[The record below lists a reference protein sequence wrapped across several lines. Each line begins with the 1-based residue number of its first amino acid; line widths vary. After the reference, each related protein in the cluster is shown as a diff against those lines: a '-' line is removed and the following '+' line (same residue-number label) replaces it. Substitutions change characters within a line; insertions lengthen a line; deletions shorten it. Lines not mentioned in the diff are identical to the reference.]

1 MNSIGSGEGDSARKP
16 DGSRPTSRNL
26 SLMKKTVLLID
37 VDVTTRDARSKVMR
51 TLGVT
56 VHCAA
61 SATGARQ
68 KLESGSY
75 DLVLVDL
82 GSDLEG
88 ARSLA
93 EEIRSKNSRQLVAFL
108 VGSPL
113 FVATSLGDKIASL
126 PKPLPLQ
133 NEPAKKPKAPASP
146 AFDFG
151 QKIRDAEAKDIA

>member
-1 MNSIGSGEGDSARKP
+1 MNRNGSRPRPGDSTRKP
-16 DGSRPTSRNL
+16 DGSRPTMRNL
-26 SLMKKTVLLID
+26 WLMKKTVLLID
-37 VDVTTRDARSKVMR
+37 VDATTRDARSKVMR

-75 DLVLVDL
+75 NLVLVDL
-82 GSDLEG
+82 GSDVEG
-88 ARSLA
+88 AKSFV

-113 FVATSLGDKIASL
+113 FVATSLADTIGSVPI
-126 PKPLPLQ
+126 
-133 NEPAKKPKAPASP
+133 EPAKKPEAPASP

-151 QKIRDAEAKDIA
+151 QKIRDAERKT

>member
-1 MNSIGSGEGDSARKP
+1 MKSAMP
-16 DGSRPTSRNL
+16 ASSRGTSRTL
-26 SLMKKTVLLID
+26 WLMKKAVLLID
-37 VDVTTRDARSKVMR
+37 VDSATRESRSKVMR

-56 VHCAA
+56 VHCAG
-61 SATGARQ
+61 SVTGARQ

-82 GSDLEG
+82 GSDVEG
-88 ARSLA
+88 AKSLA

-113 FVATSLGDKIASL
+113 FVATSLGDKTGSV
-126 PKPLPLQ
+126 PKPVPLQ
-133 NEPAKKPKAPASP
+133 NEPVKKPEAPVSS

-151 QKIRDAEAKDIA
+151 QKIRDAEAKEIA